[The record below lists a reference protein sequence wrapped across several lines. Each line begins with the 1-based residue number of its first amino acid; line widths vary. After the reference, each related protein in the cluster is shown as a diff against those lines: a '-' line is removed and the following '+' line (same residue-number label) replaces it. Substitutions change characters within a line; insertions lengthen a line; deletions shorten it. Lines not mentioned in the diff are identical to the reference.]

1 MTFPWQPVAQFALL
15 FGGDFCLLRFSDGT
29 TKELS
34 YQENVWVEA
43 NGERLTT
50 PSEKNTLQESLV
62 KDSLKDLAQAFSQ
75 NSWLDAI
82 ELRQGKNLTLR
93 LVRDTTSVLPKV
105 QLLVAGEQNFSTE
118 LLIPIKKK
126 NQPKEF
132 SPDEYSAI
140 LRDLSQ
146 PLYATQK
153 EGRVILTPSPS
164 GEDLAGVIPA
174 VLPEQIGAASFR
186 RSHGL
191 RYAYVAGAMAGG
203 IASVDLVVSMA
214 KAGYMGFFGAGGLPI
229 SKVEE
234 ALAET
239 KKRLEPNEPF
249 GFNLLHNP
257 FEPSVEEATAALYLK
272 YGVHCIDASAYMGLT
287 PALVWYRFKGIHQT
301 SSGIVCPN
309 RVFAKVSRAEIASVF
324 LAPPSAALLNELV
337 QREKLTQ
344 EEARL
349 AQFLPVADG
358 VTAEAD
364 SGGHTDRRPLSVLIP
379 LMLQVRDQAMEK
391 YNYRKLGLEIHVGAA
406 GGVAEP
412 LSAKAA
418 LSLGAGYLMTGSLNQ
433 ASLEAGTSNL
443 VKKML
448 SEADMADVS
457 MAPAPDMFEMGVQVQ
472 VLKRGTLYA
481 QRAQKLYEVYKGFAS
496 IEEIPVGEREK
507 LEKQLFR
514 RSLQEVWQE
523 TESYWQARDPKEAD
537 KARQDGKHKMAL
549 CFRWYLGMSSRW
561 GRIGDEGRKLD
572 YQIWCGPAMG
582 AFNRWAKGSSFEKL
596 ENRSAPKIAESILRG
611 TAALIRLEAAQLA
624 GVSDLPS
631 VIEVSR
637 PYD

>member
-1 MTFPWQPVAQFALL
+1 MTFPWHQVAQFAVS
-15 FGGDFCLLRFSDGT
+15 FGGDSCLLRFSDGT
-29 TKELS
+29 AKEIS
-34 YQENVWVEA
+34 QQANAWVEA
-43 NGERLTT
+43 SGEPVALQA
-50 PSEKNTLQESLV
+50 SQSTLRESIA
-62 KDSLKDLAQAFSQ
+62 KDVLKDLAQIFSQ
-75 NSWLDAI
+75 KPWLDAI
-82 ELRQGKNLTLR
+82 ELREGDTLVLR
-93 LVRDTTSVLPKV
+93 LVRDTSSVLPMA
-105 QLLVAGEQNFSTE
+105 QLVVSGEQSFSTE
-118 LLIPIKKK
+118 VLIPSKKV
-126 NQPKEF
+126 PKEI
-132 SPDEYSAI
+132 SPSEYSAV
-140 LRDLSQ
+140 LRELSQ
-146 PLYATQK
+146 PLYAVER
-153 EGRVILTPSPS
+153 EGRVVLTQERSS
-164 GEDLAGVIPA
+164 EVLTGVIPA
-174 VLPEQIGAASFR
+174 MLPEQLGSSVFR

-191 RYAYVAGAMAGG
+191 RYAYVVGAMAGG

-214 KAGYMGFFGAGGLPI
+214 KAGYMGFFGAGGLPL

-239 KKRLEPNEPF
+239 KQRLQPGEPF

-257 FEPSVEEATAALYLK
+257 FEPAVEEATVALYLK
-272 YGVHCIDASAYMGLT
+272 YGVRCIDASAYMGLT

-309 RVFAKVSRAEIASVF
+309 RVFAKVSRAEIGSVF
-324 LAPPSAALLNELV
+324 LAPPSASLLQELV
-337 QREKLTQ
+337 TQGRLTQ

-379 LMLQVRDQAMEK
+379 LMLQVRDQAMGK
-391 YNYRKLGLEIHVGAA
+391 YGYHKLGIDIQVGAA

-433 ASLEAGTSNL
+433 SALEAGTSSL
-443 VKKML
+443 VKRML
-448 SEADMADVS
+448 SEADMADVA

-481 QRAQKLYEVYKGFAS
+481 QRAQKLYEIYKGFAS
-496 IEEIPVGEREK
+496 IEEIPTAEREK

-514 RSLQEVWQE
+514 RPLQEVWQE
-523 TESYWQARDPKEAD
+523 TEGYWQARDPKEAE

-561 GRIGDEGRKLD
+561 GRIGEEGRKLD
-572 YQIWCGPAMG
+572 FQIWCGPAMG
-582 AFNRWAKGSSFEKL
+582 AFNRWAKGSSLEKL
-596 ENRSAPKIAESILRG
+596 EGRSAPKMAESILRG
-611 TAALIRLEAAQLA
+611 TAALVRLEAAQLA
-624 GVSDLPS
+624 GVLGLPS

-637 PYD
+637 PYE